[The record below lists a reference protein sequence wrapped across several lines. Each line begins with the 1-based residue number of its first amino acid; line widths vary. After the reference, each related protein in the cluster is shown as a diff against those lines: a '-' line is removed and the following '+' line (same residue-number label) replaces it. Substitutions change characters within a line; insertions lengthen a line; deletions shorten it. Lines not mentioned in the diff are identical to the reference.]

1 MKEYAFEVSRK
12 TSRWAFGWIVL
23 GAGALGAG
31 LLGQRVGVPAAWLV
45 GPMVVAIAY
54 ALTKPTPPQNVPRL
68 SRMVALSVIGTLLAA
83 SFQPSV
89 LPTIFSNLP
98 TVLLAIA
105 GTLLLS
111 LAGGRALSY
120 VTGLDLKTAILG
132 TLPGVA
138 AGMIPISDSLGADTR
153 LVALIQYSR
162 VVLVILSA
170 SLISHFFA
178 STGAEPSGSSTTAP
192 ASFAAGDSLLIYSA
206 TALVAL
212 IGSWGGQRLRIPSG
226 TLIGP
231 LILGVVLKELG
242 ILSVVVP
249 FGMSQLAY
257 AVLGV
262 YVGLLFDSAS
272 IRRAGRV
279 LPAVLACTLMLM
291 VGCAGLGWVLS
302 VLTGSGVLTSYL
314 ATTPGGLSSIAVIAV
329 ESGADPSLAVAVQM
343 LRVFAVLFVTPL
355 LTKWALSYSELR

>member
-1 MKEYAFEVSRK
+1 MGRK
-12 TSRWAFGWIVL
+12 NTTLRRASGWLVL

-31 LLGQRVGVPAAWLV
+31 LLAQRIGLPAAWLV
-45 GPMVVAIAY
+45 GPMVTAIVY
-54 ALTKPTPPQNVPRL
+54 ALARQEPPPNVPPL
-68 SRMVALSVIGTLLAA
+68 SRTVALATIGILLAA

-89 LPTIFSNLP
+89 LPTIVSNLLA
-98 TVLLAIA
+98 VLLAVT

-120 VTGLDLKTAILG
+120 IAGLDSKTAILG

-153 LVALIQYSR
+153 FVALIQYSR

-170 SLISHFFA
+170 SLISRFFVSA
-178 STGAEPSGSSTTAP
+178 DTGLGGAGSTANSPSSSLPEDA
-192 ASFAAGDSLLIYSA
+192 LLVYAA

-212 IGSWGGQRLRIPSG
+212 AGGWAGRRLKIPSG

-231 LILGVVLKELG
+231 LILGVVLKEFGL
-242 ILSVVVP
+242 LSVAVP
-249 FGMSQLAY
+249 PGVTQIAY

-262 YVGLLFDSAS
+262 YVGLLFDSES
-272 IRRAGRV
+272 VRRAGRV
-279 LPAVLACTLMLM
+279 LPAVLASTLALM
-291 VGCAGLGWVLS
+291 IGCAGLGWALS
-302 VLTGSGVLTSYL
+302 AVTGSGLLTGYL

-329 ESGADPSLAVAVQM
+329 ESGADPSLAIAVQM
-343 LRVFAVLFVTPL
+343 LRVSAVLIVTPL
-355 LTKWALSYSELR
+355 ITRWWLYTG

>member
-1 MKEYAFEVSRK
+1 MGHKNTTLRLVS
-12 TSRWAFGWIVL
+12 GWLVL

-31 LLGQRVGVPAAWLV
+31 LLAQRIGLPAAWLV
-45 GPMVVAIAY
+45 GPMVVAIIY
-54 ALTKPTPPQNVPRL
+54 ALSRQEPPQNVPRS
-68 SRMVALSVIGTLLAA
+68 SRTLALATIGILLAA

-89 LPTIFSNLP
+89 LPTIFSNLLA
-98 TVLLAIA
+98 VLLAVT

-111 LAGGRALSY
+111 LAGGRVLSY
-120 VTGLDLKTAILG
+120 ITGLDLKTTILG

-170 SLISHFFA
+170 SLISHFFVSSDA
-178 STGAEPSGSSTTAP
+178 SLGGSTANSLSGSPPEDA
-192 ASFAAGDSLLIYSA
+192 LLVYGA

-212 IGSWGGQRLRIPSG
+212 AGGWAGRRLKIPSG

-242 ILSVVVP
+242 LLSVAVP
-249 FGMSQLAY
+249 PGVTQVAY

-262 YVGLLFDSAS
+262 YVGLLFDSES
-272 IRRAGRV
+272 VRRAGRV
-279 LPAVLACTLMLM
+279 LPAVLASTLALM
-291 VGCAGLGWVLS
+291 IGCAGLGWALS
-302 VLTGSGVLTSYL
+302 AVTGSGILTGYL

-329 ESGADPSLAVAVQM
+329 ESGADPSLAIAVQM
-343 LRVFAVLFVTPL
+343 LRVFAVLIVTPIITRWWL
-355 LTKWALSYSELR
+355 QPG

>member
-1 MKEYAFEVSRK
+1 MARK
-12 TSRWAFGWIVL
+12 NTTFRWVCEWIML

-31 LLGQRVGVPAAWLV
+31 FLGQRTGLPAAWLV
-45 GPMVVAIAY
+45 GPMVVAIVY
-54 ALTKPTPPQNVPRL
+54 ALAKQEPPQNVPRF
-68 SRMVALSVIGTLLAA
+68 SRMVALAIIGTLLAT

-98 TVLLAIA
+98 AVLLAIS

-120 VTGLDLKTAILG
+120 IAGLDSKTAVIG

-170 SLISHFFA
+170 SLISYFFTSA
-178 STGAEPSGSSTTAP
+178 DTDLSSPSSATTAQ
-192 ASFAAGDSLLIYSA
+192 ASFLPEDSLLVYVA

-212 IGSWGGQRLRIPSG
+212 VGSWGGRRLKIPSG

-231 LILGVVLKELG
+231 LVIGVVLKELG
-242 ILSVVVP
+242 ILSVALP
-249 FGMSQLAY
+249 FGVSQIAY
-257 AVLGV
+257 AVLGI

-272 IRRAGRV
+272 IRHAGRV
-279 LPAVLACTLMLM
+279 LPAVLASTLALM
-291 VGCAGLGWVLS
+291 IGCAGLGWALS
-302 VLTGSGVLTSYL
+302 VLTESGILTGYL
-314 ATTPGGLSSIAVIAV
+314 ATTPGGLSSIAVIAL
-329 ESGADPSLAVAVQM
+329 ESGADSSLAIAVQM
-343 LRVFAVLFVTPL
+343 MRVFAVLIVTPL
-355 LTKWALSYSELR
+355 LTRW